1 MIIIANIKVGH
12 MSRINYITYTYT
24 YITSVL
30 FDTLIISFILTE
42 QCN

>member
-1 MIIIANIKVGH
+1 MIIIANIKVSH

-24 YITSVL
+24 YITSIL
-30 FDTLIISFILTE
+30 FYTVTISFILTE